1 MADMT
6 YYIDSGEFYI
16 GAYLLEKGYAGYFN
30 KITGVDFRN
39 NSEFQCIKNRGALP
53 AGRYYM
59 SDGNNRKTKKSIRL
73 TPVDISVM
81 CNREGFLIHGDNR
94 DNPGT
99 GSEGCIIL
107 TRPSREKILS
117 AIRPDGM
124 SILEVKN
131 GTL

>member
-16 GAYLLEKGYAGYFN
+16 GAYLLEKGFAGYYN
-30 KITGVDFRN
+30 HITGVDFRN
-39 NSEFQCIKNRGALP
+39 NSAFQCIKNRGALP

-59 SDGNNRKTKKSIRL
+59 SDGKGRKTKNSIRL
-73 TPVDISVM
+73 TPVNIGVM
-81 CNREGFLIHGDNR
+81 CNREGFLIHGDNKE
-94 DNPGT
+94 NPGT

-107 TRPSREKILS
+107 KPQNREKILA
-117 AIRPDGM
+117 AIRPDGT